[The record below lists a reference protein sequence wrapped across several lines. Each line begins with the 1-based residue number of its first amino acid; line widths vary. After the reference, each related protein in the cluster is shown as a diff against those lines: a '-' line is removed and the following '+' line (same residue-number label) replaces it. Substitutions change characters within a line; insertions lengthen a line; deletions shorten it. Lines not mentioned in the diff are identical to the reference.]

1 MQQVCWGYTEYQRIT
16 RKLCF
21 AFTKIPH
28 DHGSCPPPSWS
39 DVQSVRLSRN
49 NCMMSVESLYES
61 SDTLSSSAIASS
73 KAVRAILHASSG
85 FDKTSYWKT
94 EKLSARPRR
103 IGCVTA
109 KSFSATFDASSYARR
124 AFSEAFFFASSAVN
138 SAMYR

>member
-1 MQQVCWGYTEYQRIT
+1 MDATLEATNESAICKMSANYAKKCTSELT
-16 RKLCF
+16 DK
-21 AFTKIPH
+21 PN

-103 IGCVTA
+103 MGCVTA
-109 KSFSATFDASSYARR
+109 KSFSATFD
-124 AFSEAFFFASSAVN
+124 FAPPSLN
-138 SAMYR
+138 SAMSR